1 MQHATVRFGRQ
12 GDEVVEEEEIGERV
26 THGVDVAQI
35 ANVTN
40 VIVETSVI
48 LLWKQQGNSLLLE
61 LVPNKLYCRLAK
73 EVEFFFYVVGIE
85 MRASRI
91 AIVGQ
96 VAKLVNVQAVKA
108 GSQPLDSPANDD
120 GSTCRRLSEVNLAAH
135 SGKVSSALDIHH
147 GRNWSL
153 LLTLSNRE
161 NML

>member
-1 MQHATVRFGRQ
+1 M
-12 GDEVVEEEEIGERV
+12 VEEEEIGERV

-48 LLWKQQGNSLLLE
+48 LLWKQQRELLL
-61 LVPNKLYCRLAK
+61 KLQSCCWKLN
-73 EVEFFFYVVGIE
+73 FCFYVVGIE

-108 GSQPLDSPANDD
+108 GSQALDSPANDD

-135 SGKVSSALDIHH
+135 SRKVCSALDIHH

-153 LLTLSNRE
+153 LLT
-161 NML
+161 

>member
-1 MQHATVRFGRQ
+1 M
-12 GDEVVEEEEIGERV
+12 VEEEEIGERV

-48 LLWKQQGNSLLLE
+48 LLWKQQRELLL
-61 LVPNKLYCRLAK
+61 KLQSCWKLN
-73 EVEFFFYVVGIE
+73 FCFYVVGIE

-108 GSQPLDSPANDD
+108 GSQALDSPANDD

-135 SGKVSSALDIHH
+135 SGKVCSALDIHH

-153 LLTLSNRE
+153 LLT
-161 NML
+161 

>member
-1 MQHATVRFGRQ
+1 MQHAAVRFGRQ

-48 LLWKQQGNSLLLE
+48 LLWKQQRELLL
-61 LVPNKLYCRLAK
+61 KLQSCWKLN
-73 EVEFFFYVVGIE
+73 FCFYVVGIE

-108 GSQPLDSPANDD
+108 GSQTLDSPANDD

-135 SGKVSSALDIHH
+135 SGKVCSALDIHH

-153 LLTLSNRE
+153 LLT
-161 NML
+161 

>member
-1 MQHATVRFGRQ
+1 MQHAAVRFGRQ

-26 THGVDVAQI
+26 THCVDVAQI

-48 LLWKQQGNSLLLE
+48 LLWKQQRELLL
-61 LVPNKLYCRLAK
+61 KLQSCWKLN
-73 EVEFFFYVVGIE
+73 FCFYVVGIE

-108 GSQPLDSPANDD
+108 GSQTLDSPANDD

-135 SGKVSSALDIHH
+135 SGKVCSALDIHH

-153 LLTLSNRE
+153 LLT
-161 NML
+161 

>member
-1 MQHATVRFGRQ
+1 MQHAAVRFGRQ

-26 THGVDVAQI
+26 THCVDVAQI

-48 LLWKQQGNSLLLE
+48 LLWKQQRELLL
-61 LVPNKLYCRLAK
+61 KLQSCWKLN
-73 EVEFFFYVVGIE
+73 FCFYVVGIE

-108 GSQPLDSPANDD
+108 GSQALDSPANDD

-135 SGKVSSALDIHH
+135 SGKVCSALDIHH

-153 LLTLSNRE
+153 LLT
-161 NML
+161 

>member
-1 MQHATVRFGRQ
+1 M
-12 GDEVVEEEEIGERV
+12 VEEEEIGERV

-48 LLWKQQGNSLLLE
+48 LLWKQQRELLLE
-61 LVPNKLYCRLAK
+61 LPNKLYCRLAK
-73 EVEFFFYVVGIE
+73 EVEFCFYVVGIE

-108 GSQPLDSPANDD
+108 GSQALDSPANDD

-135 SGKVSSALDIHH
+135 SGKVCSALDIHH

-153 LLTLSNRE
+153 LLT
-161 NML
+161 

>member
-1 MQHATVRFGRQ
+1 MQHAAVRFGRQ

-48 LLWKQQGNSLLLE
+48 LLWKQQRELLL
-61 LVPNKLYCRLAK
+61 KLQSCWKLN
-73 EVEFFFYVVGIE
+73 FCFYVVGIE

-108 GSQPLDSPANDD
+108 GSQALDSPANDD

-135 SGKVSSALDIHH
+135 SGKVCSALDIHH

-153 LLTLSNRE
+153 LLT
-161 NML
+161 